1 MVGLDA
7 DDVGHHGMGL
17 GMRAEEVDG
26 CVAGIERL
34 DQYRQAMCRRLLR
47 GPGQVVDL
55 GGVQRGNVSG
65 RSGVSA

>member
-1 MVGLDA
+1 MVSLDA
-7 DDVGHHGMGL
+7 DDVGDHGMGL
-17 GMRAEEVDG
+17 GLRAEEVAG

-55 GGVQRGNVSG
+55 GGVSAKRRSG
-65 RSGVSA
+65 R